1 MREVNDH
8 VKEALNIK
16 LTERT
21 LTPKTVKLEKQVW
34 IRERNKD
41 YTKAI
46 VWISIGAI
54 AIIIWTTIY
63 NLIF

>member
-1 MREVNDH
+1 MRELNNH

-16 LTERT
+16 LTERV
-21 LTPKTVKLEKQVW
+21 LTPKLIKLKKEK
-34 IRERNKD
+34 KD

-46 VWISIGAI
+46 VWISMGIVTVVL
-54 AIIIWTTIY
+54 WTIIY